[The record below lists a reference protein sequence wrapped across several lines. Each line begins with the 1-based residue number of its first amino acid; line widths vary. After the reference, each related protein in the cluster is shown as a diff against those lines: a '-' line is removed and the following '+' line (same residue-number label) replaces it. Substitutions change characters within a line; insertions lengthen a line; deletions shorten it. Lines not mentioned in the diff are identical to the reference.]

1 MEYLIILTTIAFCYF
16 ALKAILNNQNKDEE
30 NTNIQ

>member
-1 MEYLIILTTIAFCYF
+1 MNYTLIILATIAFCYF
-16 ALKAILNNQNKDEE
+16 ALKAILNNKDEE